1 MLTVYFTAKAIPFI
15 VVSII
20 GLAVAY
26 FCPLVKK

>member
-1 MLTVYFTAKAIPFI
+1 MLTVYFTVKAMPFI

-20 GLAVAY
+20 GLVVAY